1 MLQAAQISRGQ
12 EAAPGHSERCNV
24 RRATKR
30 PERSERPRRRWKT
43 CKRAMESTAEAV
55 ACSAKIARATQSS
68 KRAPSQEGRGPATIS
83 PSPLLQRSVPPILR
97 NNLLQ
102 SVHCLPLA
110 EAAYLE
116 LRSSS
121 RSLLLNMVR

>member
-1 MLQAAQISRGQ
+1 MLQAAQMSRRQ

-24 RRATKR
+24 RRATKQAR
-30 PERSERPRRRWKT
+30 RSERHRRRWKT
-43 CKRAMESTAEAV
+43 YRRAMESTGEAV
-55 ACSAKIARATQSS
+55 ACSAKVVREIQSS
-68 KRAPSQEGRGPATIS
+68 KRAPYQEGRGPATIS
-83 PSPLLQRSVPPILR
+83 PNPLVQRSVLPILR
-97 NNLLQ
+97 NNLRQ
-102 SVHCLPLA
+102 SVHCLPLG